1 MRQSGSGWI
10 ACALTAHL
18 IGFGACAES
27 GAIDAS
33 DSSVAYTPVVGTAGA
48 GAIPDAGAGAVVPG
62 LGGTTGGGLGTT
74 PIVPPTTGAAGGTSG
89 LNPGAGTAG
98 GLGANPQ
105 SGTGGGAIA
114 GLGGLLG
121 GSGFFGGGTAS
132 GATGGGGTPV
142 AIVPPDQSLPSVSDY
157 GKPGPFSPT
166 TEVDNTGPDG
176 MFTLYHPT
184 NMNSMPNFKFVPM
197 TWGNGIGT
205 TPQTYFWFNN
215 MVSHGFV
222 MIASNSSGVASTD
235 MTKGLDWLIQQ
246 NDVEGPLKGKL
257 DTSRAVCVGYSLGGQ
272 ASVGCGAH
280 PKVITTVAMHPAG
293 GTPNGLHGP
302 LLLFSG
308 VNDDVCVPAQ
318 FVQPIYDSSRVPT
331 FYGLLSDAD
340 HFEPTPLG
348 ANRETAPINAWLRY
362 WVFGDQGGKSYFY
375 GTDCVM
381 CKPPWTKPQ
390 SKMLP

>member
-1 MRQSGSGWI
+1 
-10 ACALTAHL
+10 
-18 IGFGACAES
+18 
-27 GAIDAS
+27 
-33 DSSVAYTPVVGTAGA
+33 
-48 GAIPDAGAGAVVPG
+48 
-62 LGGTTGGGLGTT
+62 
-74 PIVPPTTGAAGGTSG
+74 
-89 LNPGAGTAG
+89 
-98 GLGANPQ
+98 
-105 SGTGGGAIA
+105 
-114 GLGGLLG
+114 
-121 GSGFFGGGTAS
+121 
-132 GATGGGGTPV
+132 
-142 AIVPPDQSLPSVSDY
+142 
-157 GKPGPFSPT
+157 
-166 TEVDNTGPDG
+166 
-176 MFTLYHPT
+176 
-184 NMNSMPNFKFVPM
+184 MPNFKFVPM

-222 MIASNSSGVASTD
+222 MIASNSTGVTAAD

-246 NDVEGPLKGKL
+246 NDVDGPLKGKL
-257 DTSRAVCVGYSLGGQ
+257 DVSRAVCVGYSLGGQ

-308 VNDDVCVPAQ
+308 VNDDVCVPDT
-318 FVQPIYDSSRVPT
+318 FVQPIYNASRVPT

-348 ANRETAPINAWLRY
+348 GNRETAPINAWLRY

-381 CKPPWTKPQ
+381 CKAPWTKPQ
-390 SKMLP
+390 SKNLP